1 MREISTVGV
10 IGLGTMGA
18 GIVEVFARGGLR
30 VVGVE
35 TTQEYADR
43 GRAILQGSTDRAVAK
58 GRLDEAGQAE
68 ILGRVTITTEM
79 GDLKDCDLVVEAVP
93 EVLSLK
99 HEVFGTLDGI
109 VAPDAVLASNT
120 SSLSITE
127 IAAPTRHP
135 ERVVGMHFFN
145 PAPVLKLVEVI
156 TTLRTDQA
164 VTDSVVALSEQL
176 GKKPVVVGDRAGF
189 VANYLLFG
197 YFTSALRMLEQGHV
211 SREDLDT
218 AMRVGAG
225 LPMGPCTLLDLVG
238 LDVCHHIGEVIY
250 SHTRSPMHAP
260 SAMLGRMVTSGLLGR
275 KSGQGFYTYARPGS
289 GQVVDDARTPAAAQ
303 ASGAAASAASSG
315 GGGGGGGT
323 VGVVG
328 SGEVASELVD
338 RLEEGGYAVVHV
350 PEADDSEELAALAGV
365 DVVVEAQDLDTDLA
379 DLEGLDQDG
388 GAEVDLDDL
397 LPGRDLDDLFAELG
411 EITGPDTVL
420 TTVNSAAAVA
430 LGAISGRPGRS
441 LVLRMHAPTG
451 NGQAVEIGRTSA
463 SDEDAVQVLRELITR
478 MGAEP
483 VVCRDR
489 AGLVVDALLVPH
501 LNDAVRM
508 LDEGYATV
516 ADIDTALQHG
526 LGYPVGPFAMID
538 QIGADEVLAVCEE
551 LASGSSGLP
560 HDAVQ
565 ASALLVEHVI
575 LDRPFTS

>member
-18 GIVEVFARGGLR
+18 GIVEVFARGGLQ

-35 TTQEYADR
+35 TTQEYAEH

-68 ILGRVTITTEM
+68 ILGRITISTEL

-99 HEVFGTLDGI
+99 HEVFGKLDDI
-109 VAPDAVLASNT
+109 VDAGAVLASNT

-135 ERVVGMHFFN
+135 ERVLGLHFFN

-156 TTLRTDQA
+156 TTLRTDAA
-164 VTDSVVALSEQL
+164 VRDAVVAVADKL

-197 YFTSALRMLEQGHV
+197 YFTSALRMLEHGHV

-225 LPMGPCTLLDLVG
+225 LPMGPCTLMDLVG
-238 LDVCHHIGEVIY
+238 LDVCDHIGEVIY
-250 SHTRSPMHAP
+250 AHTRSQMHAP
-260 SAMLGRMVTSGLLGR
+260 SPMLGRMVTSGLLGR
-275 KSGQGFYTYARPGS
+275 KSGRGFYTYARPGS
-289 GQVVDDARTPAAAQ
+289 GQVVEDDLTPVATEPAEAG
-303 ASGAAASAASSG
+303 S
-315 GGGGGGGT
+315 

-328 SGEVASELVD
+328 TGDLASELVD

-350 PEADDSEELAALAGV
+350 SDAEDSEELASLAGA
-365 DVVVEAQDLDTDLA
+365 DVVIEAQDLDTDVD
-379 DLEGLDQDG
+379 DLEELELDLEAD
-388 GAEVDLDDL
+388 EDLDDL

-420 TTVNSAAAVA
+420 ATVNSAAAVA
-430 LGAISGRPGRS
+430 LGAVSGRPGRS
-441 LVLRMHAPTG
+441 LVLRVHAPTG
-451 NGQAVEIGRTSA
+451 NGQVVEIGRTSA
-463 SDEDAVQVLRELITR
+463 TEDDAVQSMRELVAR
-478 MGAEP
+478 LGAEP

-508 LDEGYATV
+508 LDEGYASV

-526 LGYPVGPFAMID
+526 LGYPTGPFAMID

-560 HDAVQ
+560 RDSVE
-565 ASALLVEHVI
+565 ASPLLVEHVI
-575 LDRPFTS
+575 LDRPFIS

>member
-18 GIVEVFARGGLR
+18 GIVEVFARGGAR

-43 GRAILQGSTDRAVAK
+43 GRAILQASTDRAVAK
-58 GRLDEAGQAE
+58 GRLDEAGQAQ
-68 ILGRVTITTEM
+68 ILGRVTISTDL
-79 GDLKDCDLVVEAVP
+79 GDLKDADLVVEAVP
-93 EVLSLK
+93 EIMALK
-99 HEVFGTLDGI
+99 HEVFGRLDEI
-109 VAPDAVLASNT
+109 VAEDAVLASNT

-127 IAAPTRHP
+127 IAAPTKHP
-135 ERVVGMHFFN
+135 ERVLGLHFFN

-156 TTLRTDQA
+156 TTLRTDA
-164 VTDSVVALSEQL
+164 GVRDAVVALSERM

-197 YFTSALRMLEQGHV
+197 YFTAALRMLEHGHV

-225 LPMGPCTLLDLVG
+225 LPMGPCTLMDLVG
-238 LDVCHHIGEVIY
+238 LDVCHHIGDVIY

-260 SAMLGRMVTSGLLGR
+260 SPMLGRMVTSGLLGR

-289 GQVVDDARTPAAAQ
+289 GQVVGDARTPAPPAD
-303 ASGAAASAASSG
+303 GTG
-315 GGGGGGGT
+315 FTT

-328 SGEVASELVD
+328 SGEVADELVF
-338 RLEEGGYAVVHV
+338 RLEEGGYVVLHV
-350 PEADDSEELAALAGV
+350 GDAEDSEDLRRLADADLV
-365 DVVVEAQDLDTDLA
+365 IEAQELDSEVE
-379 DLEGLDQDG
+379 DLEELEDG
-388 GAEVDLDDL
+388 EE
-397 LPGRDLDDLFAELG
+397 LPGRDVDDLFAELG
-411 EITGPDTVL
+411 EITRPDTVL
-420 TTVNSAAAVA
+420 ATVNAAAAVA

-441 LVLRMHAPTG
+441 VVLRVHAPTG
-451 NGQAVEIGRTSA
+451 NGQVVEIGRTSLTEGTVVA
-463 SDEDAVQVLRELITR
+463 QLRDLVSR
-478 MGAEP
+478 LGAEP

-508 LDEGYATV
+508 LDEGYASV
-516 ADIDTALQHG
+516 ADIDTALQFG
-526 LGYPVGPFAMID
+526 LGYPAGPFAMID
-538 QIGADEVLAVCEE
+538 AIGADEVLAVCEE

-560 HDAVQ
+560 RESVE
-565 ASALLVEHVI
+565 ASPLLVEHVL
-575 LDRPFTS
+575 LDRPFTSA